1 VPTLRKPQFRRGAKH
16 AGTASP
22 KVMPAENEAR
32 LAGTMIKAVEMN
44 FGGQAPGPSASQ
56 GIDITGT

>member
-1 VPTLRKPQFRRGAKH
+1 
-16 AGTASP
+16 
-22 KVMPAENEAR
+22 MPAENEAR